1 MKKTNQD
8 IRDILLK
15 KRIYQWEIA
24 AKLGLH
30 DSNFTRLLR
39 KPLTEETK
47 IKIFAAIDKIEAE
60 RMQEMD

>member
-1 MKKTNQD
+1 MRVKEEKMKKTNQD

-47 IKIFAAIDKIEAE
+47 IKI
-60 RMQEMD
+60 